1 MLIEKKNITDWRES
15 VFFVVS
21 FLVPHD
27 VIKNI
32 CDKNYNSK
40 V

>member
-15 VFFVVS
+15 VFFVS